1 MFLHVAISVQ
11 FIAGVEEFLV
21 VSFADQFIQFVFC
34 QAFLVEI
41 ARVEAYFF
49 FQQETSCFA
58 ASGSS
63 RLLIKGNLSWHLKPL
78 SIPFWNERLVA
89 WNCRVDL
96 E

>member
-1 MFLHVAISVQ
+1 MFLQVAISVE

-21 VSFADQFIQFVFC
+21 VSFADQFVQLILG
-34 QAFLVEI
+34 QAFLFEI

-63 RLLIKGNLSWHLKPL
+63 RLLIELHFDFGH
-78 SIPFWNERLVA
+78 RLFS
-89 WNCRVDL
+89 
-96 E
+96 

>member
-1 MFLHVAISVQ
+1 MFLHVAIAVE

-21 VSFADQFIQFVFC
+21 VSFADQFVQFVFC
-34 QAFLVEI
+34 QAFLVEV

-49 FQQETSCFA
+49 FQQETSCSA

-63 RLLIKGNLSWHLKPL
+63 RLLIKGNLSWHRKSL
-78 SIPFWNERLVA
+78 SVPFWSEPLVA
-89 WNCRVDL
+89 RNGWVDL